1 MLDKTSSIIC
11 AFGLAAAAPR
21 SPYRHLELCGIAL
34 DLTDLGR
41 RAQRDLI
48 QLILAVHD
56 HAVPHAKA
64 DQHLRQR
71 LHKIFVVDAQQ
82 LHFGAA
88 GVRQRSENVEYR
100 AEAKLLTDSAHIFHG
115 GVVFLRKE
123 EADADLVEQLDT
135 ARGALL
141 NIDALLQEDG
151 ERAATEVLEHL
162 RNSEDGYRFLL
173 ALPA

>member
-1 MLDKTSSIIC
+1 MNQPFLISQTLVGALSEIIQ
-11 AFGLAAAAPR
+11 
-21 SPYRHLELCGIAL
+21 H
-34 DLTDLGR
+34 
-41 RAQRDLI
+41 
-48 QLILAVHD
+48 ILAVH
-56 HAVPHAKA
+56 
-64 DQHLRQR
+64 
-71 LHKIFVVDAQQ
+71 AQQ

-88 GVRQRSENVEYR
+88 RVRQRSENVEYR
-100 AEAKLLTDSAHIFHG
+100 AKAKLLTDSTHIFHG

-162 RNSEDGYRFLL
+162 HNSEDGYRRMMLED
-173 ALPA
+173 APDMIQMY

>member
-1 MLDKTSSIIC
+1 M
-11 AFGLAAAAPR
+11 
-21 SPYRHLELCGIAL
+21 
-34 DLTDLGR
+34 
-41 RAQRDLI
+41 
-48 QLILAVHD
+48 
-56 HAVPHAKA
+56 
-64 DQHLRQR
+64 
-71 LHKIFVVDAQQ
+71 Q

-88 GVRQRSENVEYR
+88 RVRQRSENVEYR
-100 AEAKLLTDSAHIFHG
+100 AKAKLLTDSAHIFHG

-162 RNSEDGYRFLL
+162 HNSEDGYRRMMLED
-173 ALPA
+173 APDMIPMY

>member
-1 MLDKTSSIIC
+1 M
-11 AFGLAAAAPR
+11 
-21 SPYRHLELCGIAL
+21 
-34 DLTDLGR
+34 
-41 RAQRDLI
+41 
-48 QLILAVHD
+48 
-56 HAVPHAKA
+56 
-64 DQHLRQR
+64 
-71 LHKIFVVDAQQ
+71 
-82 LHFGAA
+82 
-88 GVRQRSENVEYR
+88 
-100 AEAKLLTDSAHIFHG
+100 
-115 GVVFLRKE
+115 VFLRKE